1 MQFRDPE
8 GHFSQLSSSEKM
20 KLIYRSDSDLGVYG
34 PNNEDVGFDNLP
46 DTLVVGTVVIID
58 ANLF

>member
-1 MQFRDPE
+1 MEFRDPE
-8 GHFSQLSSSEKM
+8 GYFSHLSSSDKA
-20 KLIYRSDSDLGVYG
+20 KFIYRSDSDLGVYG

-46 DTLVVGTVVIID
+46 DVLAVGRLVIID